1 MARRVTSFYG
11 VGPTLDQAIMA
22 AEDKVDDFLERTTHR
37 LDTATSQSGWIDA
50 SSEWFHV
57 LTITYEDGPAGTP

>member
-1 MARRVTSFYG
+1 MARRVVSFSG

-22 AEDKVDDFLERTTHR
+22 AEDKVDDFLETTEHR
-37 LDTATSQSGWIDA
+37 LDTATSQSGWIEA

-57 LTITYEDGPAGTP
+57 LTMTYEDRHAAAP